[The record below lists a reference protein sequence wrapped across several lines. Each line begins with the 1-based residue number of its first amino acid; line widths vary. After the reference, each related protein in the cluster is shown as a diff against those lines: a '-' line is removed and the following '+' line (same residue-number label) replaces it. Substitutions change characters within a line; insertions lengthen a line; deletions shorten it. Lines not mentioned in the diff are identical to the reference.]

1 MPFIIKETDDLT
13 QKGTN
18 TSFEYLLKSAM
29 NYLDNENSNIVRW
42 RSNIDLRKINFMSLD
57 TAEKQKLI
65 ETHQVHPTDTGS
77 VEVQVAMLSKR
88 ISKLSDHLQGNIHDF
103 ASRQGL
109 LKMIGKRKRLLS
121 FIKDKNVQRY
131 QELVKKIGIRGW
143 FQLMK
148 KKQSKK
154 KTQFKK
160 KKNYPEKTAFAN
172 LEKASS
178 TATTP
183 KRSST
188 GIPKYVADRM
198 ARRIFFT
205 AGIPTILGMSVFV
218 VSYIIVTRNIAEIP
232 PSSTIAISALFF
244 LLGLAG
250 LSFGILSAS
259 WDKEPG
265 SFFGIENIPMN
276 IQRAKAAF
284 KPATQNF
291 EDKS

>member
-1 MPFIIKETDDLT
+1 
-13 QKGTN
+13 
-18 TSFEYLLKSAM
+18 
-29 NYLDNENSNIVRW
+29 
-42 RSNIDLRKINFMSLD
+42 
-57 TAEKQKLI
+57 
-65 ETHQVHPTDTGS
+65 
-77 VEVQVAMLSKR
+77 
-88 ISKLSDHLQGNIHDF
+88 
-103 ASRQGL
+103 
-109 LKMIGKRKRLLS
+109 
-121 FIKDKNVQRY
+121 
-131 QELVKKIGIRGW
+131 
-143 FQLMK
+143 MK

-154 KTQFKK
+154 KIKNT
-160 KKNYPEKTAFAN
+160 KKNNYPKATAFAN
-172 LEKASS
+172 LDK
-178 TATTP
+178 TP
-183 KRSST
+183 NIVNTQKRSSS

-284 KPATQNF
+284 KPASQNF
-291 EDKS
+291 EESG

>member
-1 MPFIIKETDDLT
+1 
-13 QKGTN
+13 
-18 TSFEYLLKSAM
+18 
-29 NYLDNENSNIVRW
+29 
-42 RSNIDLRKINFMSLD
+42 
-57 TAEKQKLI
+57 
-65 ETHQVHPTDTGS
+65 
-77 VEVQVAMLSKR
+77 
-88 ISKLSDHLQGNIHDF
+88 
-103 ASRQGL
+103 
-109 LKMIGKRKRLLS
+109 
-121 FIKDKNVQRY
+121 
-131 QELVKKIGIRGW
+131 
-143 FQLMK
+143 MK

-154 KTQFKK
+154 KNLNKK
-160 KKNYPEKTAFAN
+160 KKNSSPNVAFAN
-172 LEKASS
+172 IEKKFDTVNTQKQS
-178 TATTP
+178 
-183 KRSST
+183 KT

-276 IQRAKAAF
+276 IQRAKDAF
-284 KPATQNF
+284 KPASQNF
-291 EDKS
+291 E